1 MPNVFR
7 IFTKEITIFG
17 SFIMKR
23 ITLKIPDSK
32 YAFFLE
38 LVKNLGL
45 EKVEEESI
53 EASQEALDGLE
64 QGFKEV
70 KLIQEGKIKGTPLK
84 EFLDEL

>member
-1 MPNVFR
+1 MR
-7 IFTKEITIFG
+7 KITIN
-17 SFIMKR
+17 
-23 ITLKIPDSK
+23 IPDNK

-45 EKVEEESI
+45 EKVKD
-53 EASQEALDGLE
+53 EAVDTEQQALEGLE
-64 QGFKEV
+64 QGLREV